1 MQTLYYTTYN
11 FIRPTNNVVDL
22 NEYRRKLDRA
32 EAQRNSWCDR
42 SEEEEEPQ
50 AVMPRPRRSQQRRE
64 RRAAMLDML
73 ASMGMLVMTIT
84 VTLYVLCV

>member
-1 MQTLYYTTYN
+1 MQTLYYSTYN

-32 EAQRNSWCDR
+32 EADRNCWCDQP
-42 SEEEEEPQ
+42 EEEEEPQ